1 MSCRK
6 IFLND
11 LAVRAPQA
19 EEKFNKYR
27 TEQYALLDA
36 ILAGDNSVWLDS
48 LFMPPPSFPQVPIA
62 VAQGEIDFNLNY
74 AEECEVH
81 GARLDLYLVKKEVCG
96 FNIIFGG
103 REFAFSHNQGIVVV
117 SCLGEQIAKL
127 PTAGGLFALS
137 LIKLDQANYIWVSGA
152 KSVRLCSLETEWV
165 NKPISI
171 SQRLGEVGVLGSQK
185 WSRLCG
191 SFQYPANQRGCCA
204 FSVNSAPLFIRQWEE
219 RSRKLWHMSLML
231 RVCFE
236 GGSLFSDQNAIDGL
250 SQILA
255 LASIITFSVHR
266 YSRWRPSA
274 GPTKNEGEW
283 ERGNWAN
290 GFLLG
295 AYGLSAGIL
304 NDCGKLKLDIRDVTS
319 KAIASGAEWLVRE
332 DGKEFT
338 KLDFPPVAHWLRRST
353 NHGVVILS
361 AALVGL
367 REAYRISGLSADSY
381 ISRLEDDYWSLFRGS
396 FRDGMYLE
404 GVRYAQFSLQEA
416 LSYLI
421 YSYQASGLEWD
432 EYWRYRIPELGR
444 VKEFFE
450 AAAYPGSS
458 QPMVNWGD
466 CPSLPWKQSVL
477 NLLDSVDGRAST
489 IASLL
494 RSSETKVTLTDAWD
508 DEILKTE
515 PLGFATEVL
524 PRNTSDSGAVSTITV
539 DCFRDEVISVRPVIK
554 EEDVLDWRLY
564 ILGTKVHLTHNLDHD
579 SNSFFWAAKGRLILG
594 EVPGRAAYR
603 HSGVGVKGVSLEYQ
617 QDQFSCFGAE
627 LSGSL
632 VNRNYRSAY
641 TILDQSDQHCF
652 VGSIPGSYVF
662 FDGKPLISDF
672 RRGYFVFQGEEN
684 ILIVASRGRSDGSNS
699 AFLNYVFPSGDD
711 VRLCCVDGCMV
722 AEVGAG
728 VAYVRFLPVLG
739 VQPTYIVK
747 DFVDAPGARI
757 IEAFDSQDTIF
768 ASVAICCTS
777 AEVDKISVTANLL
790 NGILQIGIT
799 YDGIGYEFKL

>member
-11 LAVRAPQA
+11 QALRAPQA
-19 EEKFNKYR
+19 EEKFNKYK

-48 LFMPPPSFPQVPIA
+48 LFMPPPLFPQVPVV
-62 VAQGEIDFNLNY
+62 VARGKIDFNLTY

-81 GARLDLYLVKKEVCG
+81 GARLDLYLVRKEVCS
-96 FNIIFGG
+96 FHIIFGDQ
-103 REFAFSHNQGIVVV
+103 EFVFSHNQGVVAV
-117 SCLGEQIAKL
+117 SCFGGELAKL
-127 PTAGGLFALS
+127 PTAGGLFSLS

-152 KSVRLCSLETEWV
+152 KSVRLFPLETKWV

-171 SQRLGEVGVLGSQK
+171 SQSVGKVGLLGSQK

-191 SFQYPANQRGCCA
+191 SFQYPANQRGGGA
-204 FSVNSAPLFIRQWEE
+204 YSVNSAPLLVRQWEE

-231 RVCFE
+231 RICFE
-236 GGSLFSDQNAIDGL
+236 GEVLFASKNAISGL
-250 SQILA
+250 SQIIA
-255 LASIITFSVHR
+255 LASLITCSVHR

-274 GPTKNEGEW
+274 GPTKSEGEW

-304 NDCGKLKLDIRDVTS
+304 NDCGKLNLDICDVTS

-367 REAYRISGLSADSY
+367 REAYRIGGLSADSY

-396 FRDGMYLE
+396 FQDGMYLE

-432 EYWRYRIPELGR
+432 EYWRFHIPELGR

-450 AAAYPGSS
+450 AAAYSGSS

-466 CPSLPWKQSVL
+466 CPSLPWKKSVL
-477 NLLDSVDGRAST
+477 NLLDSVEGRAST

-494 RSSETKVTLTDAWD
+494 RSSGTKVTLTDAWD
-508 DEILKTE
+508 DEVLKTE

-554 EEDVLDWRLY
+554 EEDMLDWRLY
-564 ILGTKVHLTHNLDHD
+564 VLGTKVHLTHNLDHD

-594 EVPGRAAYR
+594 EVSGRAAYK
-603 HSGVGVKGVSLEYQ
+603 HCGVGVKGVSLEDKK
-617 QDQFSCFGAE
+617 DQFSCFGAE

-632 VNRNYRSAY
+632 VNRNYRSSY
-641 TILDQSDQHCF
+641 TIIDKSDQHCF
-652 VGSIPGSYVF
+652 VGSSPGSYVF
-662 FDGKPLISDF
+662 VDGKPLISDF
-672 RRGYFVFQGEEN
+672 RRGYLVFQGDEN

-699 AFLNYVFPSGDD
+699 AFINYVFPSGDD
-711 VRLCCVDGCMV
+711 VRLSCADACMV

-728 VAYVRFLPVLG
+728 VAFIRFLPVLG

-747 DFVDAPGARI
+747 DFVDAPGARVV
-757 IEAFDSQDTIF
+757 EAFDSQETSF

-777 AEVDKISVTANLL
+777 SETDKVAVTASLL
-790 NGILQIGIT
+790 NNILQISII
-799 YDGIGYEFKL
+799 YDGISYEVAL